1 MKISTLIYC
10 TKEGMRNI
18 IRNIWFSLAS
28 VAIISACIFLFCMFF
43 GLIANVQYMV
53 RNAESTVGITVFFN
67 EDMSEDDIQKIGD
80 EIRARDEVKEVKYVS
95 AEEAWE
101 NFKKEY
107 FKGVEDLAEG
117 FADDNPLAGSA
128 SYEIYLKDIDM
139 QDDMVAW
146 LGTVQGI
153 RKINYSSDTASGLS
167 SFNKMLGLLSGVIIA
182 ILLAVAIF
190 LISNT
195 ITTAAAFRREENRIM
210 RLIGATNFMIRAPF
224 VVQGVMIGLVGALIP
239 LAITY
244 FLYRQAVVYMMER
257 FDILSNLIEFIP
269 IQTIFP
275 SMVAVAMALGVED
288 KVTVPLFEGVQKTQ
302 TIRSASDIRDVFI
315 NAGIKGE
322 EYDAAWNSFVVKSL
336 VAQQEKAA
344 ADVQLRGVPAMFVNG
359 KYQLNPQGMDT
370 SNMDVFVQQY
380 ADTVK
385 YLSEK
390 K

>member
-257 FDILSNLIEFIP
+257 FDI
-269 IQTIFP
+269 
-275 SMVAVAMALGVED
+275 
-288 KVTVPLFEGVQKTQ
+288 
-302 TIRSASDIRDVFI
+302 
-315 NAGIKGE
+315 
-322 EYDAAWNSFVVKSL
+322 
-336 VAQQEKAA
+336 
-344 ADVQLRGVPAMFVNG
+344 
-359 KYQLNPQGMDT
+359 
-370 SNMDVFVQQY
+370 
-380 ADTVK
+380 
-385 YLSEK
+385 
-390 K
+390 

>member
-167 SFNKMLGLLSGVIIA
+167 SFNKMLGLLSAVIIA
-182 ILLAVAIF
+182 
-190 LISNT
+190 ISNT

-275 SMVAVAMALGVED
+275 SMVAVAMALGVGIGF
-288 KVTVPLFEGVQKTQ
+288 VGSFF
-302 TIRSASDIRDVFI
+302 TIRRHLKV
-315 NAGIKGE
+315 
-322 EYDAAWNSFVVKSL
+322 
-336 VAQQEKAA
+336 
-344 ADVQLRGVPAMFVNG
+344 
-359 KYQLNPQGMDT
+359 
-370 SNMDVFVQQY
+370 
-380 ADTVK
+380 
-385 YLSEK
+385 
-390 K
+390 

>member
-128 SYEIYLKDIDM
+128 SYEIYL
-139 QDDMVAW
+139 DDMVAW

-167 SFNKMLGLLSGVIIA
+167 SFNKMLGLLSAVIIA

-275 SMVAVAMALGVED
+275 SMVAVAMALGVGIGF
-288 KVTVPLFEGVQKTQ
+288 VGSFF
-302 TIRSASDIRDVFI
+302 TIRRHLKV
-315 NAGIKGE
+315 
-322 EYDAAWNSFVVKSL
+322 
-336 VAQQEKAA
+336 
-344 ADVQLRGVPAMFVNG
+344 
-359 KYQLNPQGMDT
+359 
-370 SNMDVFVQQY
+370 
-380 ADTVK
+380 
-385 YLSEK
+385 
-390 K
+390 

>member
-67 EDMSEDDIQKIGD
+67 EDMD

-167 SFNKMLGLLSGVIIA
+167 SFNKMLGLLSAVIIA

-275 SMVAVAMALGVED
+275 SMVAVAMALGVGIGF
-288 KVTVPLFEGVQKTQ
+288 VGSFF
-302 TIRSASDIRDVFI
+302 TIRRHLKV
-315 NAGIKGE
+315 
-322 EYDAAWNSFVVKSL
+322 
-336 VAQQEKAA
+336 
-344 ADVQLRGVPAMFVNG
+344 
-359 KYQLNPQGMDT
+359 
-370 SNMDVFVQQY
+370 
-380 ADTVK
+380 
-385 YLSEK
+385 
-390 K
+390 

>member
-139 QDDMVAW
+139 PW
-146 LGTVQGI
+146 H
-153 RKINYSSDTASGLS
+153 
-167 SFNKMLGLLSGVIIA
+167 
-182 ILLAVAIF
+182 
-190 LISNT
+190 
-195 ITTAAAFRREENRIM
+195 
-210 RLIGATNFMIRAPF
+210 GAGNP
-224 VVQGVMIGLVGALIP
+224 
-239 LAITY
+239 
-244 FLYRQAVVYMMER
+244 
-257 FDILSNLIEFIP
+257 
-269 IQTIFP
+269 
-275 SMVAVAMALGVED
+275 ED
-288 KVTVPLFEGVQKTQ
+288 QLFERYGVRAFELQQDAGTFVGGDH
-302 TIRSASDIRDVFI
+302 RYSAGSC
-315 NAGIKGE
+315 
-322 EYDAAWNSFVVKSL
+322 YL
-336 VAQQEKAA
+336 
-344 ADVQLRGVPAMFVNG
+344 P
-359 KYQLNPQGMDT
+359 Y
-370 SNMDVFVQQY
+370 QQY
-380 ADTVK
+380 DHDG
-385 YLSEK
+385 SCI
-390 K
+390 

>member
-167 SFNKMLGLLSGVIIA
+167 SFNKMLGLLSLFCWQ
-182 ILLAVAIF
+182 LL
-190 LISNT
+190 SS
-195 ITTAAAFRREENRIM
+195 
-210 RLIGATNFMIRAPF
+210 
-224 VVQGVMIGLVGALIP
+224 
-239 LAITY
+239 
-244 FLYRQAVVYMMER
+244 
-257 FDILSNLIEFIP
+257 LS
-269 IQTIFP
+269 
-275 SMVAVAMALGVED
+275 A
-288 KVTVPLFEGVQKTQ
+288 
-302 TIRSASDIRDVFI
+302 IRSRR
-315 NAGIKGE
+315 
-322 EYDAAWNSFVVKSL
+322 
-336 VAQQEKAA
+336 
-344 ADVQLRGVPAMFVNG
+344 QLHLGGRKTGSCA
-359 KYQLNPQGMDT
+359 
-370 SNMDVFVQQY
+370 
-380 ADTVK
+380 
-385 YLSEK
+385 
-390 K
+390 

>member
-153 RKINYSSDTASGLS
+153 RKI
-167 SFNKMLGLLSGVIIA
+167 K
-182 ILLAVAIF
+182 
-190 LISNT
+190 
-195 ITTAAAFRREENRIM
+195 
-210 RLIGATNFMIRAPF
+210 
-224 VVQGVMIGLVGALIP
+224 
-239 LAITY
+239 
-244 FLYRQAVVYMMER
+244 
-257 FDILSNLIEFIP
+257 
-269 IQTIFP
+269 
-275 SMVAVAMALGVED
+275 
-288 KVTVPLFEGVQKTQ
+288 
-302 TIRSASDIRDVFI
+302 
-315 NAGIKGE
+315 
-322 EYDAAWNSFVVKSL
+322 
-336 VAQQEKAA
+336 
-344 ADVQLRGVPAMFVNG
+344 
-359 KYQLNPQGMDT
+359 
-370 SNMDVFVQQY
+370 
-380 ADTVK
+380 
-385 YLSEK
+385 
-390 K
+390 

>member
-128 SYEIYLKDIDM
+128 SYEIYRKTLTCRM
-139 QDDMVAW
+139 TW
-146 LGTVQGI
+146 LHGLAQC
-153 RKINYSSDTASGLS
+153 RDPEDQLLSDTASGLS
-167 SFNKMLGLLSGVIIA
+167 SFNKMLGLLSAVIIA

-195 ITTAAAFRREENRIM
+195 ITTAAASRDRKKPDHAPDRCDEFHDPCAVRCTGCDDRS
-210 RLIGATNFMIRAPF
+210 GWRADSAGDHVFSVPP
-224 VVQGVMIGLVGALIP
+224 GGCIYDG
-239 LAITY
+239 
-244 FLYRQAVVYMMER
+244 
-257 FDILSNLIEFIP
+257 
-269 IQTIFP
+269 
-275 SMVAVAMALGVED
+275 
-288 KVTVPLFEGVQKTQ
+288 TV
-302 TIRSASDIRDVFI
+302 
-315 NAGIKGE
+315 
-322 EYDAAWNSFVVKSL
+322 
-336 VAQQEKAA
+336 
-344 ADVQLRGVPAMFVNG
+344 
-359 KYQLNPQGMDT
+359 
-370 SNMDVFVQQY
+370 
-380 ADTVK
+380 
-385 YLSEK
+385 
-390 K
+390 

>member
-53 RNAESTVGITVFFN
+53 RNAESTVGI
-67 EDMSEDDIQKIGD
+67 MSEDDIQKIGD

-95 AEEAWE
+95 ADEAWE

-167 SFNKMLGLLSGVIIA
+167 SFNKMLGLLSAVIIA

-239 LAITY
+239 LTITY

-269 IQTIFP
+269 ILYDPQTFKGVRNIGGCCRRMRRQRKF
-275 SMVAVAMALGVED
+275 AVKRMR
-288 KVTVPLFEGVQKTQ
+288 T
-302 TIRSASDIRDVFI
+302 
-315 NAGIKGE
+315 
-322 EYDAAWNSFVVKSL
+322 
-336 VAQQEKAA
+336 
-344 ADVQLRGVPAMFVNG
+344 
-359 KYQLNPQGMDT
+359 
-370 SNMDVFVQQY
+370 
-380 ADTVK
+380 
-385 YLSEK
+385 
-390 K
+390 

>member
-167 SFNKMLGLLSGVIIA
+167 SFNKMLGLLSAVIIA

>member
-107 FKGVEDLAEG
+107 FKG

-167 SFNKMLGLLSGVIIA
+167 SFNKMLGLLSAVIIA

-275 SMVAVAMALGVED
+275 SMVAVAMALGVGIGF
-288 KVTVPLFEGVQKTQ
+288 VGSFF
-302 TIRSASDIRDVFI
+302 TIRRHLKV
-315 NAGIKGE
+315 
-322 EYDAAWNSFVVKSL
+322 
-336 VAQQEKAA
+336 
-344 ADVQLRGVPAMFVNG
+344 
-359 KYQLNPQGMDT
+359 
-370 SNMDVFVQQY
+370 
-380 ADTVK
+380 
-385 YLSEK
+385 
-390 K
+390 